1 MKQNDI
7 KLNLDLEKKSKLL
20 SMCDENINSINQPAK
35 VHYLRIK
42 GILMNRCKKYCNGW
56 LYTVPAVWAGTN
68 IKKFAFR
75 CLLKYHSGIK
85 ILKEESKCS
94 ECGKKSDVYGDH
106 AISCGST
113 GQRIAKH
120 DTLVKSLA
128 TTLNRAGILCSTEL
142 PADVQGDRMGDI
154 VLFNWIEC
162 RDMFLDFSVIN
173 SLCPSYRSLSAK
185 DPFSASNKRVSEKWD
200 RYYKTV
206 EDTKTMFTPVVV
218 ESLGGWHEDAVHL
231 FKKFAN
237 SIANMKRSN
246 EKDERNALMT
256 SMSIRL
262 QKMNGEML
270 ALRMCH

>member
-1 MKQNDI
+1 
-7 KLNLDLEKKSKLL
+7 
-20 SMCDENINSINQPAK
+20 
-35 VHYLRIK
+35 
-42 GILMNRCKKYCNGW
+42 
-56 LYTVPAVWAGTN
+56 
-68 IKKFAFR
+68 
-75 CLLKYHSGIK
+75 
-85 ILKEESKCS
+85 
-94 ECGKKSDVYGDH
+94 
-106 AISCGST
+106 
-113 GQRIAKH
+113 
-120 DTLVKSLA
+120 
-128 TTLNRAGILCSTEL
+128 
-142 PADVQGDRMGDI
+142 MGDI

-162 RDMFLDFSVIN
+162 RDMYLDFSVIN

-185 DPFSASNKRVSEKWD
+185 DSFSASNKRVSEKWD